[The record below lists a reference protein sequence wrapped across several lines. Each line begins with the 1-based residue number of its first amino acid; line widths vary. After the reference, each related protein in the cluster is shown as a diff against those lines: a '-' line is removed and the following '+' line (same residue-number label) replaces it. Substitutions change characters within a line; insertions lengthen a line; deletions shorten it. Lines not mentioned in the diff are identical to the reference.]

1 MDYKQRIREVYYS
14 LPEEEQEMLYKLLEN
29 YLCVD
34 DETRKLLLEN
44 PEKTIH
50 EFIALYGASEE

>member
-1 MDYKQRIREVYYS
+1 MDYKQKIREAFYS
-14 LPEEEQEMLYKLLEN
+14 LPVEEQEMLYKLLEN

-34 DETRKLLLEN
+34 DETPRLLMED
-44 PEKTIH
+44 PEQTVR

>member
-1 MDYKQRIREVYYS
+1 MDYKKKIREAFYS
-14 LPEEEQEMLYKLLEN
+14 LSEEEQDMLYKLLEN

-34 DETRKLLLEN
+34 DETRKLLMED
-44 PEKTIH
+44 PERTIR

>member
-1 MDYKQRIREVYYS
+1 MDYKQKIREAFYS

-34 DETRKLLLEN
+34 DETRRLLMEN
-44 PEKTIH
+44 PEQTIR